1 MNKVTYSVKI
11 GDETYNVVTDEQES
25 IFLAAVQLVDSLVK
39 DMQAAGLND
48 RKKSAI
54 MAALYIATQLMIEK
68 NKVQDKERELRVVE
82 SWLIQQEKRLVEV

>member
-11 GDETYNVVTDEQES
+11 GDETYTIVTDEQEAL
-25 IFLAAVQLVDSLVK
+25 FLAAVQLVDSLVK

-54 MAALYIATQLMIEK
+54 MAALYVATQLMAEK
-68 NKVQDKERELRVVE
+68 NKVLDKERELRVVE
-82 SWLIQQEKRLVEV
+82 SWLAQQEKRLVEV

>member
-11 GDETYNVVTDEQES
+11 GEETYNVVTDEQES
-25 IFLAAVQLVDSLVK
+25 VFLAAVQLVDSLVK
-39 DMQAAGLND
+39 DMQAAGLSD

-54 MAALYIATQLMIEK
+54 MAALYIATQLMTEK
-68 NKVQDKERELRVVE
+68 NKVLDKERELRVVE

>member
-25 IFLAAVQLVDSLVK
+25 IFLAAAQLLDSLVK

-54 MAALYIATQLMIEK
+54 MAALYIATQLMTEK
-68 NKVQDKERELRVVE
+68 NKVLDKERELRVVE